1 MSFPSEHEFALFLFQ
16 VFAVLSLALALGETF
31 RRLGQPTVIGEIL
44 AGVILGPSVL
54 GTLAPKISSAF
65 FPADQT
71 DMLGSLAW
79 LGSVFLL
86 LVAGTEINLKTLRDE
101 RRVVLSTSLLGIAMP
116 FSLGLLLAFQL
127 PDLYL
132 VDPQQRMLFA
142 LFLATAVSI
151 SAIPVVAKILM
162 DLNLLQTTVGQ
173 AVIGSAVVND
183 IVGWIF
189 FATILSMISST
200 AAGIASIPKVILLT
214 LGFAILCLTL
224 GKTLIAAFLA
234 RFHRL
239 GFPAEGIL
247 GLAVLVA
254 FFCAAFTQWIG
265 IHAIF
270 GAFLAGIMIG
280 ETGEISNGTRATLRH
295 IVFYVFSPIFFASMG
310 LRANFVTNFD
320 LFLVLAVIVVAA
332 VGKILGAS
340 FGAWVGGKKSN
351 EALAIAFGLMPQ
363 GAMGI
368 ILAFLALESSL
379 INETVFVALVIT
391 AIMTSIAS
399 GPLINWALR
408 RKTTEVRI
416 APLTKT

>member
-1 MSFPSEHEFALFLFQ
+1 MTFPSEHEFALFLFQ

-44 AGVILGPSVL
+44 AGVVLGPSVL
-54 GTLAPKISSAF
+54 GTLAPKVSSAF
-65 FPADQT
+65 FPTDQT

-127 PDLYL
+127 PDSYL
-132 VDPQQRMLFA
+132 VDPQHRMLFA

-162 DLNLLQTTVGQ
+162 DLNLLQSTVGQ

-189 FATILSMISST
+189 FATILSMISS
-200 AAGIASIPKVILLT
+200 AGAGIESIPRIIVLT
-214 LGFAILCLTL
+214 LGFAAICLTL
-224 GKTLIAAFLA
+224 GKRLIAAFLA

-254 FFCAAFTQWIG
+254 FLCAAFTQWIG

-340 FGAWVGGKKSN
+340 VGALAGGKKSD

-368 ILAFLALESSL
+368 ILAFLALEFSL

-391 AIMTSIAS
+391 AIATSIAS

-416 APLTKT
+416 APATKT